1 MKNKQL
7 RLKLLV
13 LLIFCLKT
21 IKTPA
26 QHGLNEGLN
35 QEGIFQ
41 KYYLLSNKRLEEFK
55 ETKRLSWTAYNRLV
69 NNNTI
74 RVDGEYLAFKKNK
87 KNYDEITFIL
97 GGRWLTTS
105 GKLYIDKNK
114 SYGEGLKTPRYT
126 SVAIKP
132 TSDIRY
138 KSNGQ
143 LFASIED
150 IEGFIIKPE
159 GNLYY
164 EDGSV
169 LYSEEL
175 DESGQYNRI
184 TIRRAN
190 GEYDVLLNAMLQ
202 KNYGSSFSNM
212 IYPAY
217 PSPYIIS
224 PIAKETSV
232 INFENG
238 HKYIGCSTLGT
249 YDARGKGAFTGFMPT
264 LFMEYG
270 NGGVFFLEK
279 PWSKTPYQWALVVD
293 GEVEMT
299 IPANETD
306 KPQIDSLLNNL
317 SVKMTYYPYSDP
329 LIKNEESKTIY
340 WPTMDGYLHIK
351 DTTNLNGYGIKFHTT
366 DSIFKGDHSYL
377 EVGTFKDGK
386 LHGMGYKVN
395 ITRLYNDQYSSYPR
409 NQDEDYQA
417 FAARVKGAAG
427 VFDNGILVEG
437 RELNID
443 NARKTYINGNRWK
456 HIPVEGF
463 AYIDIYEPLSHKNSV
478 YHGEIPFTE
487 VFTYNSYIY
496 ISKINRRVK
505 VLEVNTSKR
514 AIKVM
519 GDYNKPVWI
528 DKNSGPI
535 YVFYSTKTSTTS
547 FCPKT
552 ITRKK
557 YKEIDVNKSIPRNTT
572 TVRKVNGAIVDYYYT
587 TRKSD
592 PIKYTVKE
600 TVYDGYETVTCPV
613 CNGKG
618 IINIPANVTG
628 NRQLTF

>member
-7 RLKLLV
+7 RLKLFV

-55 ETKRLSWTAYNRLV
+55 EIKRLSWTAYNRLV

-74 RVDGEYLAFKKNK
+74 KVDGEYLALKKNK

-114 SYGEGLKTPRYT
+114 SYGEGLKTPRYS

-150 IEGFIIKPE
+150 IEEFGIKPE

-190 GEYDVLLNAMLQ
+190 GEYDVLLNAMVQ
-202 KNYGSSFSNM
+202 KNISSSFYNT

-217 PSPYIIS
+217 PSSNAIS

-232 INFENG
+232 INFDNG
-238 HKYIGCSTLGT
+238 HKYIGFSSVGT

-279 PWSKTPYQWALVVD
+279 PWSETPCQWALVVD

-306 KPQIDSLLNNL
+306 KPQLDSLLNNL

-329 LIKNEESKTIY
+329 LIKKEESKAIH
-340 WPTMDGYLHIK
+340 WPTMDGYLHSK

-377 EVGTFKDGK
+377 EVGTFKNGK

-395 ITRLYNDQYSSYPR
+395 ITRLYNDQYSSRPS
-409 NQDEDYQA
+409 NHDEDYKA

-427 VFDNGILVEG
+427 VFENGKLVEG

-463 AYIDIYEPLSHKNSV
+463 AYIGQEPLSYKSSV
-478 YHGEIPFTE
+478 YYGEMPFTE
-487 VFTYNSYIY
+487 VPIYNSHVYIT
-496 ISKINRRVK
+496 KIKRQVK
-505 VLEVNTSKR
+505 VLEVNTTKR

-519 GDYNKPVWI
+519 GDFNEPVWL
-528 DKNSGPI
+528 DENSGPI
-535 YVFYSTKTSTTS
+535 YYQYSTKTTTTK
-547 FCPKT
+547 FCPRT
-552 ITRKK
+552 ITRDKH
-557 YKEIDVNKSIPRNTT
+557 KEIDVKKSIPRTT
-572 TVRKVNGAIVDYYYT
+572 TKVRKVEGAIVDYYYT
-587 TRKSD
+587 TRSND
-592 PIKYTVKE
+592 PIEYTVKE
-600 TVYDGYETVTCPV
+600 TVYDGLETVTCPV
-613 CNGKG
+613 CNGTG
-618 IINIPANVTG
+618 IRNIPANSHQY
-628 NRQLTF
+628 RQLTF

>member
-1 MKNKQL
+1 MQYKQL
-7 RLKLLV
+7 YTKLLV
-13 LLIFCLKT
+13 VLLLCLTT
-21 IKTPA
+21 IKTFA
-26 QHGLNEGLN
+26 QQGLNEGLN
-35 QEGIFQ
+35 KEGIFQ
-41 KYYLLSNKRLEEFK
+41 KYYLLKNKKIEEFK
-55 ETKRLSWTAYNRLV
+55 ELKRLSWSAYSKLV

-74 RVDGEYLAFKKNK
+74 RVNGEYLALKKNK
-87 KNYDEITFIL
+87 KKYDEITFVL

-114 SYGEGLKTPRYT
+114 SYGGGLKTPRYT
-126 SVAIKP
+126 SVTIEP

-143 LFASIED
+143 LFASIDD
-150 IEGFIIKPE
+150 IKGSIIKPS

-169 LYSEEL
+169 LYSEEIN
-175 DESGQYNRI
+175 ETGQYNRI

-190 GEYDVLLNAMLQ
+190 GEYDLLLDAMLPDRF
-202 KNYGSSFSNM
+202 KTIYSNM
-212 IYPAY
+212 VY
-217 PSPYIIS
+217 PSFPNPYLIS
-224 PIAKETSV
+224 PTSKETSM
-232 INFENG
+232 INFDNG
-238 HKYIGCSTLGT
+238 HKYIGFSTVGT

-279 PWSKTPYQWALVVD
+279 LWSETPYQWALVVD

-299 IPANETD
+299 IPANESD
-306 KPQIDSLLNNL
+306 KPQIDNLLNNL
-317 SVKMTYYPYSDP
+317 SVKMEYNPRSE
-329 LIKNEESKTIY
+329 LLNKKEESKFIY
-340 WPTMDGYLHIK
+340 WPTMDGYLHSK

-395 ITRLYNDQYSSYPR
+395 ITRLYNDKFSSHPS

-463 AYIDIYEPLSHKNSV
+463 AYIGQEPLTYKGSV
-478 YHGEIPFTE
+478 YYGEMSYTE
-487 VFTYNSYIY
+487 VPSYNSSVY
-496 ISKINRRVK
+496 ISKIKRQVK

-519 GDYNKPVWI
+519 GDYNEPVWL

-535 YVFYSTKTSTTS
+535 YYQYSTKTSTTS
-547 FCPKT
+547 SCPIT

-613 CNGKG
+613 CNGAG
-618 IINIPANVTG
+618 IRNIPANS
-628 NRQLTF
+628 NQYRQLTF

>member
-7 RLKLLV
+7 YIKLLV
-13 LLIFCLKT
+13 VLLICLIT
-21 IKTPA
+21 IKMSA
-26 QHGLNEGLN
+26 QGLNE
-35 QEGIFQ
+35 EGIFQ
-41 KYYLLSNKRLEEFK
+41 KYYLLSNKKLEEFK
-55 ETKRLSWTAYNRLV
+55 ELKRLSWSAYNKLV

-74 RVDGEYLAFKKNK
+74 RVDGEYLALKKNK
-87 KNYDEITFIL
+87 KKYDEITFVL
-97 GGRWLTTS
+97 GGRWLTMS
-105 GKLYIDKNK
+105 GKLFINKNK
-114 SYGEGLKTPRYT
+114 SYGDGLKTPRYT
-126 SVAIKP
+126 SVAIEP

-150 IEGFIIKPE
+150 IEGTMIKPS

-212 IYPAY
+212 IYPTY
-217 PSPYIIS
+217 PSPYTIS
-224 PIAKETSV
+224 PIANETSV

-279 PWSKTPYQWALVVD
+279 PWSETPYQWALVVD

-299 IPANETD
+299 IPAKATD

-317 SVKMTYYPYSDP
+317 SVKMNYYPNSK
-329 LIKNEESKTIY
+329 LLNKKEENKTIY
-340 WPTMDGYLHIK
+340 WPTMDGYLHSK

-395 ITRLYNDQYSSYPR
+395 ITRLYNDKFSSRPS

-443 NARKTYINGNRWK
+443 NARKTYINGNRWR

-463 AYIDIYEPLSHKNSV
+463 AYIGQEPLSYKKSV
-478 YHGEIPFTE
+478 YHGEMPFTE
-487 VFTYNSYIY
+487 VPTYNSYIY
-496 ISKINRRVK
+496 ISKIKRQVK
-505 VLEVNTSKR
+505 VLEINTTKK

-519 GDYNKPVWI
+519 GDYNEPVWL

-535 YVFYSTKTSTTS
+535 YYHYSTKTSTTS

-557 YKEIDVNKSIPRNTT
+557 YKEIDVNKSIDRNTT
-572 TVRKVNGAIVDYYYT
+572 TVRKVDGAIVDYYYI

-613 CNGKG
+613 CNGAG
-618 IINIPANVTG
+618 IRNIPANSNG

>member
-105 GKLYIDKNK
+105 GKLYIDKNN
-114 SYGEGLKTPRYT
+114 SYGEGLKTPRYS

-190 GEYDVLLNAMLQ
+190 GEYDVLLNAMLPEGLGF
-202 KNYGSSFSNM
+202 KYSNM
-212 IYPAY
+212 IYPTR
-217 PSPYIIS
+217 PSTRIIS
-224 PIAKETSV
+224 PLSKETSM

-238 HKYIGCSTLGT
+238 HKYIGLSTVGT
-249 YDARGKGAFTGFMPT
+249 YDARGNGAFTGFMPT

-317 SVKMTYYPYSDP
+317 SVKMTYYPYSDL
-329 LIKNEESKTIY
+329 LIKNEESKTIH
-340 WPTMDGYLHIK
+340 WPTMDGYLHSK

-377 EVGTFKDGK
+377 EVGTFKNGK

-395 ITRLYNDQYSSYPR
+395 ITRLYNDQYSSRPS
-409 NQDEDYQA
+409 NHDEDYKA

-427 VFDNGILVEG
+427 VFENGTLVEG

-463 AYIDIYEPLSHKNSV
+463 AYIGQEPLSYKSSV
-478 YHGEIPFTE
+478 YYGEMPFTE
-487 VFTYNSYIY
+487 VPIYNSYVY
-496 ISKINRRVK
+496 ISKIKRQVK
-505 VLEVNTSKR
+505 VLEVNTTKR

-519 GDYNKPVWI
+519 GDFNEPVWL

-535 YVFYSTKTSTTS
+535 YYQYTTKTTTTK

-552 ITRKK
+552 ITRDKH
-557 YKEIDVNKSIPRNTT
+557 KEIDVKKSIPRTT
-572 TVRKVNGAIVDYYYT
+572 TKIRKVEGAIVDYYYT
-587 TRKSD
+587 TRSSD
-592 PIKYTVKE
+592 PIEYTVKE
-600 TVYDGYETVTCPV
+600 TVYDGLETVTCPV
-613 CNGKG
+613 CNGTG
-618 IINIPANVTG
+618 IRNIPANSHQY
-628 NRQLTF
+628 RQLTF